1 MHKARYNLLHL
12 SLELSPRGPLLVKAG
27 GVSADPSLPD
37 MQFVRTYHPQQGE
50 TPYIPGSSLKGVVRG
65 FVEKV
70 LRTLDTS
77 GQPGPAQNKGW
88 RWACATFEPG
98 REEARQRE
106 KWNCPRFLQDQAFLA
121 KVTEGQERDLFSWE
135 IYRHSCGACRIFGHT
150 RLRGR
155 ASFTDFLP
163 TGEVRTEVRY
173 GVAVSRLS
181 HAVAQ
186 GPFEIEVAVA
196 GTFAGQLVLENF
208 ELWQLALLALALES
222 MERGLLKVGY
232 GKNRGFGEVSV
243 SVREARLDEVAAG
256 LDAAVWR
263 GLGALVNGDEAA
275 RYGLS
280 RDDRVDRL
288 PQPSASEELG
298 IYVRR
303 TYDARGWAQVVPRLL
318 AAIGAT

>member
-12 SLELSPRGPLLVKAG
+12 CLELSPRGPLLVKAG
-27 GVSADPSLPD
+27 GISADPSLPD
-37 MQFVRTYHPQQGE
+37 MQFVRTFHPEQGE
-50 TPYIPGSSLKGVVRG
+50 TLYIPGSSLKGVVRS

-70 LRTLDTS
+70 LRTLDDSRSWRHACPTFADD
-77 GQPGPAQNKGW
+77 PAS
-88 RWACATFEPG
+88 CARRLG
-98 REEARQRE
+98 KEEL
-106 KWNCPRFLQDQAFLA
+106 P
-121 KVTEGQERDLFSWE
+121 SYE

-163 TGEVRTEVRY
+163 RGEVRTEVRY

-186 GPFEIEVAVA
+186 GPFEMEVAVA
-196 GTFAGQLVLENF
+196 GTFAGKLVLENF

-222 MERGLLKVGY
+222 IERGLLKVGY
-232 GKNRGFGEVSV
+232 GKNRGFGEVSI
-243 SVREARLDEVAAG
+243 SVREARLDEVATA
-256 LDAAVWR
+256 LDPTVWR

-280 RDDRVDRL
+280 RDDCVGGL
-288 PQPSASEELG
+288 PQPSDSVQLG
-298 IYVRR
+298 IYTRR
-303 TYDARGWAQVVPRLL
+303 YYDAQRWGQIVPRLL
-318 AAIGAT
+318 ATIGATQEATG